1 MMAAGEL
8 FRLSVAVGA
17 ALALTSPAAAQDL
30 QANLS
35 NYSRLPDGYGLVG
48 TVAVDLAYGMSVEGW
63 DIAVEQSAALNME
76 AGTAPRVSYRGLG
89 DMPRPVGGLNDL
101 RISATRSIPLG
112 HGIQLDLLGRATLPT
127 GKSHI
132 LFGAGRTEA
141 LLDAG
146 LRKDFAGATVWLG
159 GARRF
164 RRASALT
171 LGRDVNEFYA
181 GVLKPIDDQSSVRV
195 DYLLAGSEFKGGR
208 RTSNLS
214 LALSR
219 EVGELGSLELNAS
232 RYRDAWI
239 ESTQGLLSVRVPTRT
254 IF

>member
-1 MMAAGEL
+1 MAADGL
-8 FRLSVAVGA
+8 HRMAVALGA
-17 ALALTSPAAAQDL
+17 ALAFASPAAAQDL

-35 NYSRLPDGYGLVG
+35 NYVRLPDGHGLVG

-63 DIAVEQSAALNME
+63 DIAVEQSAVLNVE
-76 AGTAPRVSYRGLG
+76 ASTAPRVSYRGLG
-89 DMPRPVGGLNDL
+89 DSPRPVGGLHDL
-101 RISATRSIPLG
+101 RISATRSIPLP
-112 HGIQLDLLGRATLPT
+112 HGVQLDLLGRATLPT
-127 GKSHI
+127 GKSHL

-146 LRKDFAGATVWLG
+146 LRKDFAGLTVWLG

-164 RRASALT
+164 RRASVFT

-181 GVLKPIDDQSSVRV
+181 GVLKPIDDQSSVRL
-195 DYLLAGSEFKGGR
+195 DYLLAGSELQGGR

-219 EVGELGSLELNAS
+219 DFGELGFLELNAS
-232 RYRDAWI
+232 RYRDSWV